1 MLKIKALVLS
11 AFLLALALP
20 SLVLAQ
26 VPDSMP
32 GSDPIELEVSVP
44 TQDGGEAT
52 DDMADLTSR
61 DLDAYIA
68 WCKAKPEL
76 IDQNGYLKDPDSQTA
91 FFAEKGIS
99 PERFIILNER
109 LSHVLF
115 STQMIYTPTIS
126 DSDLQLINTRSEEL
140 MDAILRR

>member
-1 MLKIKALVLS
+1 
-11 AFLLALALP
+11 
-20 SLVLAQ
+20 
-26 VPDSMP
+26 MP

-44 TQDGGEAT
+44 TT
-52 DDMADLTSR
+52 DDAQAPADTADLTSR

-68 WCKAKPEL
+68 WCKALPEL
-76 IDQNGYLKDPDSQTA
+76 TDQNGDLKDPDSRAA

-99 PERFIILNER
+99 MERFLILNER

-115 STQMIYTPTIS
+115 STQMVYTPAIS